1 MQPTDPIVVEYI
13 NELMKRGLRQYVD
26 LIIPS
31 DDVFKIGREYAETR
45 RSYAELLDAL
55 IQYVKP
61 RINGEVAEQVVRNY
75 LGNVNVDYVDVVARG
90 IAKWY
95 VGILRLFNVVSFSGY
110 QPP

>member
-31 DDVFKIGREYAETR
+31 DDVFKIGREYAESR
-45 RSYAELLDAL
+45 KSYAELLDAL
-55 IQYVKP
+55 IQYAKP
-61 RINGEVAEQVVRNY
+61 RINGEVAEQVVKNY
-75 LGNVNVDYVDVVARG
+75 LGNVNVDYIDVVAKG

-95 VGILRLFNVVSFSGY
+95 VNILRLFNVVSFSGY